1 MADQLVTVLLRLAMT
16 SMHDGRLQ
24 RRFTSPAHIGKKYT
38 LNGEQALT
46 YRNVA
51 QILSDVLGRPIR
63 YARPSEADYLARLA
77 ENGAPADY
85 IAVQRMIYRIVRLNI
100 SALPNRAVRELTG
113 RPATRFREFA
123 ERERGTWER

>member
-1 MADQLVTVLLRLAMT
+1 MAR
-16 SMHDGRLQ
+16 
-24 RRFTSPAHIGKKYT
+24 
-38 LNGEQALT
+38 
-46 YRNVA
+46 
-51 QILSDVLGRPIR
+51 ILSDVLGRPIR